1 MFASNTPMAGL
12 SPFQRIQGKILD
24 AASCVKSSAMPT
36 SPPKT
41 CSTYCGKIGTM
52 SNPQSKI
59 VLITGAAG
67 GIGRATVTLFAEKGW
82 RVIGVDRSLF
92 GENFPSNGL
101 FIQSDISDPA
111 ALEAIFRQA
120 RAFTDCLD
128 VLVNNAA
135 LQIAK
140 PLLDTSVE
148 EWDAVMAS
156 NLRSVFLSA
165 KLAYPLFKAV
175 GGGAIINVSSVH
187 AVQTSANIAAY
198 AASKGGLLAL
208 TRAMAIEFAPDN
220 IRVNAILPGAVDT
233 PMLRAGLGRG
243 HVEGDGDIM
252 ERLDNL
258 ARKTVSG
265 KVGKPEEI
273 AHAIYFLADDTQ
285 SSFMTGQ
292 SMIVDGG
299 ATARLSTE

>member
-1 MFASNTPMAGL
+1 
-12 SPFQRIQGKILD
+12 
-24 AASCVKSSAMPT
+24 MPNNHT
-36 SPPKT
+36 
-41 CSTYCGKIGTM
+41 
-52 SNPQSKI
+52 

-67 GIGRATVTLFAEKGW
+67 GIGRATVSLFAQKGW
-82 RVIGVDRSLF
+82 NVIGVDRADF
-92 GENFPSNGL
+92 GEGFPTNGL
-101 FIQSDISDPA
+101 FIRSDISRPEDVQ
-111 ALEAIFRQA
+111 AIFDQA
-120 RAFTDCLD
+120 HQFTDGLNA
-128 VLVNNAA
+128 LVNNAA
-135 LQIAK
+135 LQVAK
-140 PLLDTSVE
+140 PLIQTTVE
-148 EWDAVMAS
+148 EWDMVMAS
-156 NLRSVFLSA
+156 NLRSVFLGV
-165 KLAYPLFKAV
+165 KLAYPLLKA
-175 GGGAIINVSSVH
+175 GSGAIVNVSSVH

-243 HVEGDGDIM
+243 HVGQGDM
-252 ERLDNL
+252 QERLDNL

-273 AHAIYFLADDTQ
+273 AHAIYFLADNEQ

-292 SMIVDGG
+292 ALVVDGG

>member
-1 MFASNTPMAGL
+1 MTEHTAL
-12 SPFQRIQGKILD
+12 
-24 AASCVKSSAMPT
+24 V
-36 SPPKT
+36 
-41 CSTYCGKIGTM
+41 
-52 SNPQSKI
+52 
-59 VLITGAAG
+59 TGAAG
-67 GIGRATVTLFAEKGW
+67 GIGRATVSLFSEKGW
-82 RVIGVDRSLF
+82 RVIGVDRADF
-92 GENFPSNGL
+92 GEDFPQNGL
-101 FIQSDISDPA
+101 FIQSDISRPEDMQ
-111 ALEAIFRQA
+111 AIFEKA
-120 RAFTDCLD
+120 HAFTESLD
-128 VLVNNAA
+128 ALVNNAA
-135 LQIAK
+135 LQVAK
-140 PLLDTSVE
+140 PLVETTVE

-156 NLRSVFLSA
+156 NLRSVFLGV
-165 KLAYPLFKAV
+165 KLVYPLLKA
-175 GGGAIINVSSVH
+175 GSGAAVVNVSSVH
-187 AVQTSANIAAY
+187 AIQTSANIAEY

-243 HVEGDGDIM
+243 HVGQGDVQ

-273 AHAIYFLADDTQ
+273 AHAIYFLADNEQ

-292 SMIVDGG
+292 ALVVDGG